1 MVVLEVAAQDATQ
14 VLLVEHDHV
23 VQAVSPNGT
32 NQPFDVCILPGRP
45 RGGQHFF
52 DAKVAYTLLK
62 VLAIDS
68 IPVSEKVA
76 WRSLFREGLH
86 DLLRRPRCAGAGRD
100 IEMQNA
106 PPVMREDEQ
115 DNQYSEC
122 GSGDDEEV
130 ERYQARDVVVQE
142 GPPIGQRRL
151 SVPQGQILN
160 GQILLGLEE
169 RQSGSDETYEH
180 GEHRLS
186 MSTPA

>member
-76 WRSLFREGLH
+76 WRSLFRESVGATTGSMGGGTGFVSRLQFNH
-86 DLLRRPRCAGAGRD
+86 FASLECTWSLPVWRP
-100 IEMQNA
+100 
-106 PPVMREDEQ
+106 
-115 DNQYSEC
+115 
-122 GSGDDEEV
+122 
-130 ERYQARDVVVQE
+130 
-142 GPPIGQRRL
+142 
-151 SVPQGQILN
+151 
-160 GQILLGLEE
+160 
-169 RQSGSDETYEH
+169 
-180 GEHRLS
+180 
-186 MSTPA
+186 